1 MRTVCVFCGSNAGA
15 RSVYTEA
22 AREVGR
28 AIAERGL
35 RLVYGGASVGLMGAL
50 ADAALGAGGEVIG
63 VMPRALIERE
73 IEHKGLTEL
82 HEVASMHERKALMAD
97 LSDAFLALPGGAGT
111 LEEVF
116 EVWTWAQLGHHRK
129 PVGLLNAG
137 GYFDLLIAFL
147 DHQRREKFVRPE
159 HRDML
164 IVESRPRANS
174 RPLRTLRAAGRGE
187 MDRARRALGQP
198 SLKQPFER
206 RKHRGGR
213 HVRDI
218 RRARRARLI
227 QTVRK
232 P

>member
-15 RSVYTEA
+15 RDLYLEA
-22 AREVGR
+22 AREVGG

-50 ADAALGAGGEVIG
+50 ADAAITAGGEVIG

-73 IEHKGLTEL
+73 IAHGGLAKL
-82 HEVASMHERKALMAD
+82 HEVASMHERKALMSD

-111 LEEVF
+111 LDELF
-116 EVWTWAQLGHHRK
+116 EIWTWAQLGYHRK

-159 HRDML
+159 HRNML
-164 IVESRPRANS
+164 IVESR
-174 RPLRTLRAAGRGE
+174 AAD
-187 MDRARRALGQP
+187 MLDR
-198 SLKQPFER
+198 FER
-206 RKHRGGR
+206 YEPPVVEKW
-213 HVRDI
+213 I
-218 RRARRARLI
+218 ARAER
-227 QTVRK
+227 
-232 P
+232 

>member
-1 MRTVCVFCGSNAGA
+1 MRSLCVFCGSNAGA
-15 RSVYTEA
+15 REIYAEA
-22 AREVGR
+22 ARDVGR
-28 AIAERGL
+28 AAAERGL

-50 ADAALGAGGEVIG
+50 ADAALAAGGEVLG

-82 HEVASMHERKALMAD
+82 HEVASMHERKALMSD

-147 DHQRREKFVRPE
+147 DHQESERFMRPE
-159 HRDML
+159 HRKML
-164 IVESRPRANS
+164 IAEARAERILDRFERYQPPAVEKWIS
-174 RPLRTLRAAGRGE
+174 RGE
-187 MDRARRALGQP
+187 R
-198 SLKQPFER
+198 
-206 RKHRGGR
+206 
-213 HVRDI
+213 
-218 RRARRARLI
+218 
-227 QTVRK
+227 
-232 P
+232 

>member
-15 RSVYTEA
+15 RSVYAEA
-22 AREVGR
+22 AHEVGR
-28 AIAERGL
+28 TIAERGL

-63 VMPRALIERE
+63 VMPHALVERE
-73 IEHKGLTEL
+73 IEHKGLSEL
-82 HEVASMHERKALMAD
+82 REVASMHERKALMAD

-137 GYFDLLIAFL
+137 SYFDLLIAFL
-147 DHQRREKFVRPE
+147 DHQRREKFVRQE

-164 IVESRPRANS
+164 IVESRPEQILDRFA
-174 RPLRTLRAAGRGE
+174 RYEPPVVEKWIARGE
-187 MDRARRALGQP
+187 R
-198 SLKQPFER
+198 
-206 RKHRGGR
+206 
-213 HVRDI
+213 
-218 RRARRARLI
+218 
-227 QTVRK
+227 
-232 P
+232 